1 MACHGAYRLT
11 QMAENAATVVAI
23 EWLAAAQGVDFH
35 RPLNPSPPLTEA
47 MRRLRTQVPFT
58 DRDRFLAGDIAAAKR
73 LLLAGQLAD
82 IALAPLVSRAA
93 A

>member
-1 MACHGAYRLT
+1 MACHGAYRLA

-23 EWLAAAQGVDFH
+23 EWLVAAQGVDFH
-35 RPLNPSPPLTEA
+35 RPLNPPPPLFEA

-58 DRDRFLAGDIAAAKR
+58 DRDRLLARDIAAAQR

-82 IALAPLVSRAA
+82 IAPAPLVSRDAA
-93 A
+93 